1 MLTPPSGALIRGLR
15 CLGGLLRDPSGEH
28 PRERLRLPSPL
39 RAPLGYDAV
48 GVDAGLGPRV
58 RRGLR
63 RTGCVFADAERWWWI
78 VPAQADIGL
87 VWPEPARYAPGAL
100 VPARASGAG
109 PCLTHWPED
118 DVPYTHPVMLYIVVC
133 NVLGV
138 RPDWSAVPAD
148 AAAARR

>member
-1 MLTPPSGALIRGLR
+1 M
-15 CLGGLLRDPSGEH
+15 
-28 PRERLRLPSPL
+28 
-39 RAPLGYDAV
+39 
-48 GVDAGLGPRV
+48 DAGLGPRV